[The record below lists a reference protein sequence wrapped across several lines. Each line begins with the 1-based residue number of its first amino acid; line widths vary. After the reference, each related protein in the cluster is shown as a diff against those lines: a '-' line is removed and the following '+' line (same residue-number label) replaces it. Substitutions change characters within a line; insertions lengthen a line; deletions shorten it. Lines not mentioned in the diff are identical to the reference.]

1 MRLTRFTDN
10 ALRALV
16 FLALDPDDVPT
27 VGEVARKMGM
37 SEDHLLKVVQRLS
50 QLGYV
55 KTIRGR
61 NGGMRLAVPAESIVV
76 GQVVRRTEDN
86 MALVPCFDPTEVT
99 CPIAPACGLAPALD
113 EALQAFLTTLD
124 RYTIADIIATRREAL
139 RHLVGIPA
147 EAEVTGTGYTAA

>member
-10 ALRALV
+10 ALRALLY
-16 FLALDPDDVPT
+16 LALDPDDIPT

-61 NGGMRLAVPAESIVV
+61 NGGMRLAVKPETIVV

-86 MALVPCFDPTEVT
+86 MALVPCFDPTEAI

-113 EALQAFLTTLD
+113 EALQAFLATLD
-124 RYTIADIIATRREAL
+124 RYTIADLIANRREAL
-139 RHLVGIPA
+139 RQLVRVPPQVAVGAGTEP
-147 EAEVTGTGYTAA
+147 VT